1 MFVLLVIETYVLFKY
16 SDLFEIVVKKI
27 DLCAPFKKVKLR
39 AKKQKAKNRVGDTV
53 SNLLI
58 SFRA

>member
-27 DLCAPFKKVKLR
+27 DLCAPFIENKVKS
-39 AKKQKAKNRVGDTV
+39 KKTKG
-53 SNLLI
+53 
-58 SFRA
+58 